1 MVQSLGYHPSY
12 KCFFRKGVFAL
23 LTHDHGLFFVDD
35 GSDENERLELR
46 SRTEVRVSA
55 GETEE
60 SVVYQFAGKT
70 ARD

>member
-1 MVQSLGYHPSY
+1 MTTLITAAKETRGFV
-12 KCFFRKGVFAL
+12 AL
-23 LTHDHGLFFVDD
+23 LTRDHGLFFVDD

-60 SVVYQFAGKT
+60 SVVYQFTGKS